1 MAAFGLSNLLC
12 KDVSSYPQWASFGNC
27 APPSCNA
34 RSLCASH
41 TDPPTSPPQ
50 GSTRA
55 ATDALAGKDF
65 VMLYFSAH
73 WCPPCRGFTP
83 ELAAFYKEHAAAKSF
98 EVVFLS
104 SDRSEEDF
112 ASYYGEMPWLAVP
125 LADKATKAALSAK
138 FEVRGIPTLVLLD
151 KEGNT
156 VTKSARAKVVSSPGT
171 FPAWKD

>member
-1 MAAFGLSNLLC
+1 
-12 KDVSSYPQWASFGNC
+12 
-27 APPSCNA
+27 
-34 RSLCASH
+34 
-41 TDPPTSPPQ
+41 
-50 GSTRA
+50 
-55 ATDALAGKDF
+55 
-65 VMLYFSAH
+65 MLYFSAH

-83 ELAAFYKEHAAAKSF
+83 ELASFYEAHAAAKNF

-104 SDRSEEDF
+104 SDRSEEEF
-112 ASYYGEMPWLAVP
+112 AAYYGDMPWLAVP

-138 FEVRGIPTLVLLD
+138 FEVRGIPTLILLD